1 MNIYTKT
8 GDSGTSGLI
17 GGTRVSKD
25 DIRLEAYGCIDELN
39 SFLGLL
45 LTECKDQDDTGFVR
59 KIQNQ
64 LFSIGSF
71 LATDQA
77 VSTLKILEPVT
88 DEMIQAIESEID
100 HIVSLLPEIK
110 QFVIPGGN
118 KPAAICHICRTVCR
132 RAERNVIKVS
142 KVYTVQQNMII
153 YLNRLSDYLFVLARK
168 ACLSENKELFWENI
182 K

>member
-1 MNIYTKT
+1 MGIYTKS

-25 DIRLEAYGCIDELN
+25 DIRLEAYGSIDELN

-45 LTECKDQDDTGFVR
+45 HTENLEPHDADFIQG
-59 KIQNQ
+59 IQNK
-64 LFSIGSF
+64 LFSVGSF

-77 VSTLKILEPVT
+77 ATELKIPVPVT
-88 DEMIQAIESEID
+88 DEMIQVVESEID
-100 HIVSLLPEIK
+100 HIVSSLPEIK
-110 QFVIPGGN
+110 KFILPGGN

-132 RAERNVIKVS
+132 RAERNVVKVS
-142 KVYTVQQNMII
+142 KTYFVQHNIVS
-153 YLNRLSDYLFVLARK
+153 YLNRLSDYFFVLGRK
-168 ACLSENKELFWENI
+168 TCLQDNSEIFWNNT

>member
-25 DIRLEAYGCIDELN
+25 DIRLEAYGDIDELN

-45 LTECKDQDDTGFVR
+45 LAEYKDQDDTDFVR

-71 LATDQA
+71 LATDQS
-77 VSTLKILEPVT
+77 VSALKIPVPVT
-88 DEMIQAIESEID
+88 DEMIQAIESKID
-100 HIVSLLPEIK
+100 HIASLLPAIR

-132 RAERNVIKVS
+132 RAERNVVKVS
-142 KVYTVQQNMII
+142 KVYFVQQNMVI

-168 ACLSENKELFWENI
+168 ACLSEDKELFWENL